1 MIEKR
6 HIEKKLGRSVL
17 VTFLVICVLVSTA
30 FPLFADAYTE
40 EDVPIVDPIGDI
52 EGYSAVLYNNMDGL
66 PTSEANALATTSDG
80 FLWIG
85 SYGGLIRYD
94 GNTFE
99 RFDSTSGIASVVSL
113 FTDSLEQLWIG
124 TNDHGAA
131 VMDRYGHIQMFRKA
145 DGLPSDSIRSFTEDS
160 NGNVY
165 IATTEGIVYVD
176 LDFNITVI
184 DDPTIKKYIRQ
195 IETGA
200 DGIVYGLTQ
209 DGDVF
214 TLSDGVVTAFHSK
227 KDLGF
232 EDMNIRAL
240 HVDRDNPGYLYLGND
255 RTKVFYGSLETGF
268 PGSDAIVINPLSSIN
283 SIKDIGDD
291 LWICAND
298 GICVYRDGEVEFLE
312 NVPMNSNVECC
323 LCDYQGN
330 LWFASSRQGVMKI
343 VPDQFTDIFEK
354 YGIPK
359 EVVNTTCSYDDMLF
373 IGTDS
378 GLKVGSKAGGEET
391 KIALETCVTASG
403 KNLGFKELLTMLDGI
418 RIRSIILDSQDRM
431 WISTY
436 YSKFGL
442 IRYDHGDVLCFTE
455 EDGMPSQRIRA
466 INEMSDGSIAV
477 ACTGGVVVIR
487 GDSIEEVY
495 DSGSGI
501 SNIEILTVSEGSNGD
516 ILAGTDGGGLYIIGS
531 SGVKNLDTGNG
542 FSSDIIMRI
551 KKDIERDVFWIV
563 TSNSLA
569 YMTSDYEINTI
580 KNFPY
585 SNNFDFYENSMGEMW
600 ILSSNGIYVAT
611 ADELLANEEINPVF
625 YGIDNGLPLIATSNS
640 YSFVTDEG
648 VLYIA
653 GTTGVAKVNI
663 EVPFENVDK
672 IKISVPYLDVDG
684 VKVYP
689 DDEGVFNVP
698 NNAKKVTI
706 YPFICSYTL
715 MNPKISYYLEGFDM
729 EQKVIKRSE
738 LTSIDYT
745 NLKGGYYTFKLTI
758 SDSMGHSSNDFK
770 IAIVK
775 HRAVYEMLWFYLLLF
790 VLFVIGMATAVMYY
804 VNRKTQALMKKQE
817 EDKLLIKEIVE
828 AFAKTIDMKDQ
839 YTRGHS
845 IRVAKYTAMLAEE
858 MGFNTETV
866 EKYYNIALLHDIGK
880 IGVRGEVLNK
890 NGRLED
896 DEFAEIK
903 SHTTKGYNVLKD
915 ISIMPELS
923 IGAELHHERPDGKGY
938 PSGIKGDDIPTVA
951 RIIAVAD
958 TFDAMYSDRP
968 YRKRMNFDKVVSIIT
983 EVSGTQLD
991 EEVVAAFLRIVDRGG
1006 FRAAND
1012 KGGGSTEDIDN
1023 IHKRLNKEHDAE
1035 EAAKEHKA
1043 EAASKENEA
1052 GKAES
1057 DEPKDESGKPEDKGS
1072 EES

>member
-1 MIEKR
+1 MIKRR
-6 HIEKKLGRSVL
+6 HIEKQLGRSVL
-17 VTFLVICVLVSTA
+17 VTFLVICVLISA
-30 FPLFADAYTE
+30 SLPLFAETYTDE
-40 EDVPIVDPIGDI
+40 GVPVVDPIGNI
-52 EGYSAVLYNNMDGL
+52 EGYSAVLYDNTDGL

-99 RFDSTSGIASVVSL
+99 RFDSTTGIASVVSL

-131 VMDRYGHIQMFRKA
+131 VMDRYGNIRMFGKS
-145 DGLPSDSIRSFTEDS
+145 DGLPSDSIRAFTEDQ

-176 LDFNITVI
+176 PDFNITVI

-214 TLSDGVVTAFHSK
+214 ALSDGVVTEFHSM

-232 EDMNIRAL
+232 EDMNIHAL
-240 HVDRDNPGYLYLGND
+240 HVDPYNPGYLYLGNN
-255 RTKVFYGSLETGF
+255 RTKVFYGSLKTGF
-268 PGSDAIVINPLSSIN
+268 PGSDAIVINPLNSIN
-283 SIKDIGDD
+283 SMTHVGED

-298 GICVYRDGEVEFLE
+298 GICVYRDGEVKFLE
-312 NVPMNSNVECC
+312 KVPMTSNIECA

-330 LWFASSRQGVMKI
+330 LWFASSRQGIMKI
-343 VPDQFTDIFEK
+343 VPDQFTDIFER
-354 YGIPK
+354 YGLDN
-359 EVVNTTCSYDDMLF
+359 EVVNTTCFYEDQLY

-378 GLKVGSKAGGEET
+378 GLLVGSRSGPVE
-391 KIALETCVTASG
+391 KISLDTCVTASG
-403 KNLGFKELLTMLDGI
+403 KNLGFKELLTMLSGI

-436 YSKFGL
+436 GKYGV
-442 IRYDHGDVLCFTE
+442 IRYDHGDVLVFTE
-455 EDGMPSQRIRA
+455 EDGIPSQRVRTVT
-466 INEMSDGSIAV
+466 EMSDGSIAV

-487 GDSIEEVY
+487 GDSIEKVY

-516 ILAGTDGGGLYIIGS
+516 ILAGTDGGGLYVIGN
-531 SGVKNLDTGNG
+531 SGVTNLDTDNG
-542 FSSDIIMRI
+542 LYSDIILRI
-551 KKDIERDVFWIV
+551 KKDVNRDVYWIV
-563 TSNSLA
+563 TSNSFA
-569 YMTSDYEINTI
+569 YMTSDYEIHTI

-585 SNNFDFYENSMGEMW
+585 SNNFDLYENSLGEMW

-611 ADELLANEEINPVF
+611 ADELLANEEINPIF
-625 YGIDNGLPLIATSNS
+625 YGIDNGLPIIATSNS
-640 YSFVTDEG
+640 YSFLTDEG

-663 EVPFENVDK
+663 EVPFETVDK
-672 IKISVPYLDVDG
+672 IKISVPYIDVDG

-698 NNAKKVTI
+698 YTAKKVTI
-706 YPFICSYTL
+706 YPYICSYTL

-729 EQKVIKRSE
+729 EQKTIKRTE

-758 SDSMGHSSNDFK
+758 SDAMGHSSTDFK

-775 HRAVYEMLWFYLLLF
+775 HRAVYEMLWFYLMLF
-790 VLFVIGMATAVMYY
+790 VLFVIGMAVAVMYY
-804 VNRKTQALMKKQE
+804 VNRKTLALMKKQE

-896 DEFAEIK
+896 NEFAEIK

-938 PSGIKGDDIPTVA
+938 PEGLKGDDIPTVA

-991 EEVVAAFLRIVDRGG
+991 AEVVSAFLRIVERGG
-1006 FRAAND
+1006 FKAAND

-1023 IHKRLNKEHDAE
+1023 IHKRFKKEHDAE
-1035 EAAKEHKA
+1035 EAAKEHDSEKT
-1043 EAASKENEA
+1043 ASDK
-1052 GKAES
+1052 
-1057 DEPKDESGKPEDKGS
+1057 PKDESGSTEEKGS
-1072 EES
+1072 EDS